1 MDIVHHAMFVEL
13 VLLLLL
19 LVFVEALASSGQSF
33 LSSVEEKFC
42 TFITISFID
51 DE

>member
-13 VLLLLL
+13 VLLLL

>member
-13 VLLLLL
+13 VLLL